1 MISARLIILPLLVL
15 CTAVSAQSAVA
26 VSKAKVVSEEKLNV
40 FEMKRKLQD
49 QNKQIQSLTK
59 EVNTVEVSLGLN
71 NKKYLKLAD
80 ERAKIEESLTS
91 ARRNADFDSETLKK
105 NYAKSKTLLMG
116 VLLNKLENTENS
128 SDMLA
133 RKIMIEKLQRRL
145 ADLDGMMKTNERYH
159 EDVETLYAKL
169 QESMTTEKE
178 LLSIMGELQEKRK
191 ELRNSLAEQT
201 KNVEEGKNKFDEE
214 KNKMAMNQK
223 TIQREKER
231 ERLAPVQITEEIK
244 IPSQVAARPMI
255 HGNGAIAAQ
264 GLASGEFFPPIY
276 SYQGIEYQKKGVTF
290 NFHGKNEVRATRSG
304 KIVYTGALAN
314 YGNVLMIDHGGDTRT
329 VLLGQF
335 DYAVKNGDVVKDGQI
350 VGYTNP
356 RSTNGLSEGKIYFEV
371 RKNNLAQ
378 NTYLLL
384 DKKSLAKNS
393 N

>member
-1 MISARLIILPLLVL
+1 MKSIRLIVIPFMVL
-15 CTAVSAQSAVA
+15 CSSVSAQSAVA
-26 VSKAKVVSEEKLNV
+26 VPKAKEASDDKINV
-40 FEMKRKLQD
+40 FDMKRKMQD
-49 QNKQIQSLTK
+49 QSKQIQSLTK
-59 EVNTVEVSLGLN
+59 EVNNVEVTLGLN
-71 NKKYLKLAD
+71 NKKYLKLAE

-91 ARRNADFDSETLKK
+91 ARRNADFDSESLKK
-105 NYAKSKTLLMG
+105 NYSQTKTLLMG

-133 RKIMIEKLQRRL
+133 RKIMIDKLQRRL
-145 ADLDGMMKTNERYH
+145 ADLDGMMKTNKNYQN
-159 EDVETLYAKL
+159 DVDSLYAKL
-169 QESMTTEKE
+169 QESMSTEKE
-178 LLSIMGELQEKRK
+178 LLSVMGELEEKRRQ
-191 ELRNSLAEQT
+191 LRTSLADQT
-201 KNVEEGKNKFDEE
+201 KNNADAKTKFDEE
-214 KNKMAMNQK
+214 KNKLAMNSKAQ
-223 TIQREKER
+223 QREKER

-244 IPSQVAARPMI
+244 IPSQPAVTSPAA
-255 HGNGAIAAQ
+255 AAQ
-264 GLASGEFFPPIY
+264 GLASGEFLPPIY
-276 SYQGIEYQKKGVTF
+276 SYQGMDYQKKGVTF
-290 NFHGKNEVRATRSG
+290 NFHGKNEVRATKAG

-335 DYAVKNGDVVKDGQI
+335 DYAVKNGDAVKDGQI

-356 RSTNGLSEGKIYFEV
+356 RNTNGLSEGKIYFEV